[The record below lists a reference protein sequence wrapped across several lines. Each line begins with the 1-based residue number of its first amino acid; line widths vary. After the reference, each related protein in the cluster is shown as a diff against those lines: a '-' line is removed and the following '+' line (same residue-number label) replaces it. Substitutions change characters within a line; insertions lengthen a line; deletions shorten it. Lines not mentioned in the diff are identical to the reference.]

1 MLPIAIDRHR
11 RERQWAAHRTTAVD
25 GFALF
30 GAVPWS
36 RLGVAMGASTS
47 SVVLLI
53 PGIFGYGSFGPDDA
67 PLLEYFAGV
76 KEVFAPNL
84 PANYVLRV
92 HEPPPTGSLDERVA
106 SLHDAV
112 WKLKNGIKLR
122 HAEKA
127 VTAERVHLVGHSTG
141 GLDARLLA
149 NPKFEWVGGPRGR
162 DRTEV
167 IDAIGAIVTLSA
179 PFRGTPL
186 VDSVGVVRD
195 AALAAVNDLT
205 LLGTF
210 RNSGLDA
217 AYLRLLTGAAGVLR
231 MSAPFRVPPSIV
243 SHAARQAVRKRVSK
257 KDAVDLAG
265 QIQSFLLKLHDDRQ
279 LYDDLSVANL
289 KKINR
294 AIDGGDRLARIHSY
308 VTVSPKPP
316 LIDIGFGLLGRI
328 VYSTLY
334 RRTARIALDE
344 PQPAG
349 ASLGPEATI
358 EDLLKSKVS
367 CDGAVPTRSQT
378 LDGHARRIVLAD
390 HLDAVG
396 SFPGGSGAD
405 VMHSDSNFTKDR
417 FKALWADI
425 ASCMTA
431 TDRVSNARD
440 SPRGNGTTVDA

>member
-1 MLPIAIDRHR
+1 
-11 RERQWAAHRTTAVD
+11 
-25 GFALF
+25 
-30 GAVPWS
+30 VP
-36 RLGVAMGASTS
+36 LTVAMEASTS
-47 SVVLLI
+47 PVVLLI
-53 PGIFGYGSFGPDDA
+53 PGIFGYGSFGPEDA

-76 KEVFAPNL
+76 KQVLAPNL
-84 PANYVLRV
+84 PANYVVLV

-141 GLDARLLA
+141 GVDARLLA
-149 NPKFEWVGGPRGR
+149 NPKFDWVGGPRGR
-162 DRTEV
+162 DRTDV
-167 IDAIGAIVTLSA
+167 IDAIGAIVALSA

-186 VDSVGVVRD
+186 VDSTHALRD

-217 AYLRLLTGAAGVLR
+217 VYLRLLTGAAGVLR
-231 MSAPFRVPPSIV
+231 MSPLFRVPPSIV
-243 SHAARQAVRKRVSK
+243 SVAARQAVRKRVSK
-257 KDAVDLAG
+257 KDADDLAE

-289 KKINR
+289 EKINR

-316 LIDIGFGLLGRI
+316 LIDIGFDLLGRI

-334 RRTARIALDE
+334 RRTARMALDE
-344 PQPAG
+344 PQPVG
-349 ASLGPEATI
+349 GPLGPAAAIRE
-358 EDLLKSKVS
+358 LLKSDVS
-367 CDGAVPTRSQT
+367 SDGAVPTRSQT
-378 LDGHARRIVLAD
+378 LEGHARRIVLAD
-390 HLDAVG
+390 HLDVVG
-396 SFPGGSGAD
+396 SFAGGSGAD

-425 ASCMTA
+425 ASCIAA
-431 TDRVSNARD
+431 TDRASDARD
-440 SPRGNGTTVDA
+440 SPRGDGATVDV